1 MQYQITE
8 TNSQTTIDL
17 AGKLYI
23 QDIEQLRCDLVQ
35 YLEKGSKWLTV
46 NLAEVTYIDSSGL
59 SLFVMLHKCV
69 EQLHGG
75 LTLLGAHGMVK
86 EIFTRTRLDRLLK
99 VS

>member
-8 TNSQTTIDL
+8 TNSQTTINL

-46 NLAEVTYIDSSGL
+46 NLAEVT
-59 SLFVMLHKCV
+59 
-69 EQLHGG
+69 
-75 LTLLGAHGMVK
+75 
-86 EIFTRTRLDRLLK
+86 
-99 VS
+99 

>member
-8 TNSQTTIDL
+8 KDSQATIYL
-17 AGKLYI
+17 AGKLYL
-23 QDIEQLRCDLVQ
+23 QDIEQLRLDLVQ
-35 YLEKGSKWLTV
+35 SLEKGSKWLIV
-46 NLAEVTYIDSSGL
+46 NLAEVTYIDSSSL
-59 SLFVMLHKCV
+59 SLFVMLHKCT

>member
-1 MQYQITE
+1 MSG
-8 TNSQTTIDL
+8 N
-17 AGKLYI
+17 LYI

-75 LTLLGAHGMVK
+75 LTLRGAHGMVQ
-86 EIFTRTRLDRLLK
+86 EIFKRTHLDTLL
-99 VS
+99 SIR